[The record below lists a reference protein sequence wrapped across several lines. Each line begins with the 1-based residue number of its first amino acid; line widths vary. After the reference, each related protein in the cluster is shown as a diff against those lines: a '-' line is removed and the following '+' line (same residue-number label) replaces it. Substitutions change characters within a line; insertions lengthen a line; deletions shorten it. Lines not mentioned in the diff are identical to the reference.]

1 MQEYTS
7 NITFKDVNRTVAHGM
22 RPAPKPYYLFMGFLM
37 LVIGWGIF
45 SWIYQVKTGMG
56 VAGINHPVGWG
67 TYITNFVF
75 WVGIAHSGTLISAI
89 LFLVRSDWRDA
100 VSRSTEAMTVFA
112 VMTAGLFPLIH
123 LGRLWVFFYILP
135 YPNQRALY
143 PNFSSPLVLDLIA
156 VLTYLTVS
164 VIFFYVGMIP
174 DAASLRDYY
183 RNKLGINHW
192 RTKFYTFISRGW
204 SGALSQWRHYN
215 RSYLYFAML
224 ATPLVISVHSV
235 VSWDFAVSL
244 LPGWH
249 STLFPP
255 YFVAG
260 AIHSGL
266 AMALTL
272 IIPMRKFINLKK
284 LITVKHLEAIA
295 KFTILTGSILA
306 YAYIIEPFIEN
317 YTGSTVHRQFTWWRM
332 TGWLGWAYYVVLFCN
347 IVVPL
352 SFLWKKLRVNVKYL
366 FVASLLINVGMWLER
381 YFIVVTSTAHDFMPH
396 NWGQYHPTW
405 VEIGITAGTAAFFL
419 FFYMGF
425 AKFLP
430 TIPVADFKDYL
441 LKGRLPEPGKIKPKN
456 KLETPPREAGKL
468 EKLFVFPTAAS
479 LIKAVQVLR
488 ERNITVLET
497 FSPVK
502 LPEVESMLGVKKS
515 PVTYWTTAGG
525 IFGMISGFA
534 LTAGCVSIYD
544 LIVGGKPVL
553 SLVPFVIVMFELTVL
568 FASIFNLVA
577 VFYYSRLRKKHT
589 DPWYDERFSMNKFGL
604 LVAYSEKNGEEIQH
618 LAEVFMREEDEN
630 EN

>member
-1 MQEYTS
+1 MQDYTS
-7 NITFKDVNRTVAHGM
+7 NITFKEVNHTVARAM
-22 RPAPKPYYLFMGFLM
+22 RPAPKQYYLFMGFLM
-37 LVIGWGIF
+37 LIIGWGIF
-45 SWIYQVKTGMG
+45 SWIYQVKMGMG

-89 LFLVRSDWRDA
+89 LFLVRSEWRDA

-112 VMTAGLFPLIH
+112 VLTAGMFPLIH

-135 YPNQRALY
+135 YPNQRGLY

-156 VLTYLTVS
+156 ILTYLTVS
-164 VIFFYVGMIP
+164 TIFFYVGMIP

-183 RNKLGINHW
+183 RNKLGMNHW
-192 RTKFYTFISRGW
+192 RSKFFTFISLGW

-272 IIPMRKFINLKK
+272 LIPMRMFLGTEK

-295 KFTILTGSILA
+295 KFTIFTGSIIA
-306 YAYIIEPFIEN
+306 YAYIIEPFIEI
-317 YTGSTVHRQFTWWRM
+317 YSDSTIHIQFTAWRM
-332 TGWLGWAYYVVLFCN
+332 TGWLSWAYYVILFCN
-347 IVVPL
+347 ILVPF
-352 SFLWKKLRVNVKYL
+352 SFLWKKLRVNIKYL
-366 FVASLLINVGMWLER
+366 FIASLLINVGMWLER
-381 YFIVVTSTAHDFMPH
+381 YFIVVTSTSHDFMPH
-396 NWGQYHPTW
+396 NWGKYAPSW
-405 VEIGITAGTAAFFL
+405 VEISITAGTAAFFL
-419 FFYMGF
+419 FFYLGF

-430 TIPVADFKDYL
+430 TIPIADFKDYL
-441 LKGRLPEPGKIKPKN
+441 LKGKLPEPEDVTLKN
-456 KLETPPREAGKL
+456 KANVLAEKTDSREKM
-468 EKLFVFPTAAS
+468 FIFPDAEY
-479 LIKAVQVLR
+479 LIKAVHTLL
-488 ERNITVLET
+488 ERNYNILEV

-502 LPEVESMLGVKKS
+502 LHEVEALMGKTKS

-525 IFGMISGFA
+525 IVGLISGFA
-534 LTAGCVSIYD
+534 LTAGSVSIYD
-544 LIVGGKPVL
+544 LIVGGKPD
-553 SLVPFVIVMFELTVL
+553 S
-568 FASIFNLVA
+568 FADS
-577 VFYYSRLRKKHT
+577 FYNR
-589 DPWYDERFSMNKFGL
+589 N
-604 LVAYSEKNGEEIQH
+604 V
-618 LAEVFMREEDEN
+618 
-630 EN
+630 